1 MSRVRF
7 SSLLSS
13 SILLHRDINI
23 LWDSDFICEDY
34 YTISDSQ
41 KNGVSRYKVKGITDF
56 YVQFTPNES
65 NPMELLAD
73 YQIGDEEFQ
82 IRLNPSI
89 YNKRPMSE
97 YIMPDTRN
105 SGYRPS
111 TPMILKI
118 GEDFFMCILLSIFR
132 VGDANDG
139 TGYKRIYRDYHFIKF
154 LIPSDLNSNARRCEY
169 FEGNI
174 SGIVSPIL
182 HTYHAFASH
191 GIMKMCEEDFNNYV
205 REHELYK
212 QIDSISLA
220 GLRREYNDWGTLDNV
235 DVPNIY
241 MMSKTFARK
250 VSRELENYMI
260 RNKLLSDSIEPV
272 GDSIWKVLKYKYLR
286 VPSYISSR

>member
-41 KNGVSRYKVKGITDF
+41 KNGVSRYEVKGIPDF
-56 YVQFTPNES
+56 YVQFTPNVA
-65 NPMELLAD
+65 NPMELLVD

-97 YIMPDTRN
+97 YIMPDMRN

-111 TPMILKI
+111 TPMIIKI

-139 TGYKRIYRDYHFIKF
+139 TGYKRIYQDYHFIKF

-169 FEGNI
+169 FAGNI
-174 SGIVSPIL
+174 SSIVSPIL

-205 REHELYK
+205 RVHKLYE
-212 QIDSISLA
+212 QIDSISLV
-220 GLRREYNDWGTLDNV
+220 GLRLEYNDWGTLDNV

-241 MMSKTFARK
+241 MMSKTFAKK
-250 VSRELENYMI
+250 VSRELENYLI
-260 RNKLLSDSIEPV
+260 QNKLLSDSIESV

>member
-41 KNGVSRYKVKGITDF
+41 KNGVSKYEVKGIPDF
-56 YVQFTPNES
+56 SVRFTPNEA
-65 NPMELLAD
+65 NFMELLVD

-169 FEGNI
+169 FADNI
-174 SGIVSPIL
+174 SSIVSPIL
-182 HTYHAFASH
+182 HPYHAFASQ

-205 REHELYK
+205 RVHKLYE

-220 GLRREYNDWGTLDNV
+220 GLRLEYNEWGTLDKV
-235 DVPNIY
+235 DMPNIY

-250 VSRELENYMI
+250 VSRGLEDYLI
-260 RNKLLSDSIEPV
+260 QNKLLSDSIEPV

-286 VPSYISSR
+286 VPHYNYSR